1 MLRTTILFFLY
12 TAVCHSQNTRYY
24 VDWQSSGLNNG
35 QNWSD
40 AYRNLHD
47 ALSVSDSGDEIWV
60 ARGTYFPAEDG
71 DRSARFQLPSGV
83 RLYGGFSGNEFFA
96 EERDPQAN
104 PTILSGDIGVPGD
117 STDNSNNL
125 LYLAYPDTGTLIE
138 GLIFRD
144 AVADNFNVNVGEA
157 GNSGAA
163 MYIMAK
169 DGTGYP
175 TIRHCVFERNTAAG
189 PGGAVYANGSGSG
202 SVAPVFDRCAFI
214 GNRSTSNSGGGIYR
228 SGGSWLDRPDDIR
241 ECRFE
246 GNFAFFSGGSVYF
259 RDSERTDTFDVRDC
273 VFYNNLARI
282 QSDGICFGNPRDIS
296 TTCLKITGCQ
306 FRQSRGAGC
315 LHADQFAYDG
325 NTKISVDSCLFD
337 SISATLSTNL
347 NCLFFG
353 LAGGGTYELL
363 VSNSTIS
370 HCSEVQ
376 INMEGYDLLFN
387 NVILEQNFRLRT
399 ILTDGGSANWENVV
413 FRNNVRILDLL
424 KIRYSNRPNRVNNLL
439 MLNNHTTSSFD
450 LEYTPDFIITN
461 SSFIGNTARYQYY
474 SGLEPGYYFPVVHN
488 CIFQKNKYSTGNIAA
503 SLLIPQEIY
512 YPASTAPVP
521 IHFHHCMTDGNTLNA
536 IYDSTTLRNTVA
548 EFVDTLSGNY
558 ELSPCSP
565 GVDAGS
571 NDIVNMV
578 NLTTD
583 ITGAQ
588 RIQGERVD
596 MGAYE
601 RPAPGLAQLPLVGA
615 ACAGS
620 TGGHILL
627 DPVNGCEPYTYTW
640 YPAAGTG
647 PELADVPAG
656 EYHFTITDSRGRSF
670 SDTLTVPSAPSV
682 QLTPVVSDII
692 CGSVSGGV
700 VAAVVSG
707 GTPPFQYSWSNGYA
721 DSLQT
726 GMHPGSYTV
735 AVSDASGCTDSESV
749 SVSLSGQLTLY
760 VNGGPIVC
768 SGDHNGFLSAAALN
782 GRPPFDYLWSPF
794 GQTDSLIEQLG
805 PGDYS
810 VTVNDTYGCSSSFSY
825 HLDDPSVLVPHIISQ
840 ACSNPLFPNGTAYT
854 YADGGVQPHKYL
866 WSNGGTTQ
874 QITGLSAG
882 VYEVTITDAHGC
894 TVTDSV
900 EIKLLS
906 GTESESVAELR
917 VWPNP
922 ASEYA
927 TVEGSALREGDQ
939 VSLYSLT
946 GQALQRSEVSGGKAV
961 LKLPLLPAGV
971 YRWQWEQAGTV
982 RKSGLLEKL

>member
-1 MLRTTILFFLY
+1 
-12 TAVCHSQNTRYY
+12 
-24 VDWQSSGLNNG
+24 
-35 QNWSD
+35 
-40 AYRNLHD
+40 
-47 ALSVSDSGDEIWV
+47 
-60 ARGTYFPAEDG
+60 
-71 DRSARFQLPSGV
+71 
-83 RLYGGFSGNEFFA
+83 
-96 EERDPQAN
+96 
-104 PTILSGDIGVPGD
+104 
-117 STDNSNNL
+117 
-125 LYLAYPDTGTLIE
+125 
-138 GLIFRD
+138 
-144 AVADNFNVNVGEA
+144 
-157 GNSGAA
+157 
-163 MYIMAK
+163 
-169 DGTGYP
+169 
-175 TIRHCVFERNTAAG
+175 
-189 PGGAVYANGSGSG
+189 
-202 SVAPVFDRCAFI
+202 
-214 GNRSTSNSGGGIYR
+214 
-228 SGGSWLDRPDDIR
+228 
-241 ECRFE
+241 
-246 GNFAFFSGGSVYF
+246 
-259 RDSERTDTFDVRDC
+259 
-273 VFYNNLARI
+273 
-282 QSDGICFGNPRDIS
+282 
-296 TTCLKITGCQ
+296 
-306 FRQSRGAGC
+306 
-315 LHADQFAYDG
+315 
-325 NTKISVDSCLFD
+325 
-337 SISATLSTNL
+337 
-347 NCLFFG
+347 
-353 LAGGGTYELL
+353 
-363 VSNSTIS
+363 
-370 HCSEVQ
+370 
-376 INMEGYDLLFN
+376 
-387 NVILEQNFRLRT
+387 
-399 ILTDGGSANWENVV
+399 
-413 FRNNVRILDLL
+413 
-424 KIRYSNRPNRVNNLL
+424 
-439 MLNNHTTSSFD
+439 
-450 LEYTPDFIITN
+450 
-461 SSFIGNTARYQYY
+461 
-474 SGLEPGYYFPVVHN
+474 
-488 CIFQKNKYSTGNIAA
+488 
-503 SLLIPQEIY
+503 
-512 YPASTAPVP
+512 
-521 IHFHHCMTDGNTLNA
+521 
-536 IYDSTTLRNTVA
+536 
-548 EFVDTLSGNY
+548 
-558 ELSPCSP
+558 
-565 GVDAGS
+565 VDAGS

-627 DPVNGCEPYTYTW
+627 DPFNGCEPYTYTW

-692 CGSVSGGV
+692 CGSLSGGV
-700 VAAVVSG
+700 AAAVVSG

-825 HLDDPSVLVPHIISQ
+825 HLDDPSVLVPNIISQ

-946 GQALQRSEVSGGKAV
+946 GKALQRSEVSGGKAI

>member
-1 MLRTTILFFLY
+1 LR
-12 TAVCHSQNTRYY
+12 
-24 VDWQSSGLNNG
+24 
-35 QNWSD
+35 
-40 AYRNLHD
+40 
-47 ALSVSDSGDEIWV
+47 
-60 ARGTYFPAEDG
+60 
-71 DRSARFQLPSGV
+71 
-83 RLYGGFSGNEFFA
+83 
-96 EERDPQAN
+96 
-104 PTILSGDIGVPGD
+104 
-117 STDNSNNL
+117 
-125 LYLAYPDTGTLIE
+125 
-138 GLIFRD
+138 
-144 AVADNFNVNVGEA
+144 
-157 GNSGAA
+157 
-163 MYIMAK
+163 
-169 DGTGYP
+169 
-175 TIRHCVFERNTAAG
+175 
-189 PGGAVYANGSGSG
+189 
-202 SVAPVFDRCAFI
+202 
-214 GNRSTSNSGGGIYR
+214 
-228 SGGSWLDRPDDIR
+228 
-241 ECRFE
+241 
-246 GNFAFFSGGSVYF
+246 
-259 RDSERTDTFDVRDC
+259 
-273 VFYNNLARI
+273 
-282 QSDGICFGNPRDIS
+282 
-296 TTCLKITGCQ
+296 
-306 FRQSRGAGC
+306 
-315 LHADQFAYDG
+315 
-325 NTKISVDSCLFD
+325 
-337 SISATLSTNL
+337 
-347 NCLFFG
+347 CLFFG
-353 LAGGGTYELL
+353 LAVGGTNELL

-376 INMEGYDLLFN
+376 IALEGIDLTFN

-399 ILTDGGSANWENVV
+399 ILADGGSANWENVV

-439 MLNNHTTSSFD
+439 MLNNYIFGSFELYD
-450 LEYTPDFIITN
+450 TPDFIITN
-461 SSFIGNTARYQYY
+461 SNFIGNTSNFSTYEGNKWPQVY
-474 SGLEPGYYFPVVHN
+474 N
-488 CIFQKNKYSTGNIAA
+488 CIFQRNKYYWGYTIA
-503 SLLIPQEIY
+503 SVLNPGTSY
-512 YPASTAPVP
+512 APV
-521 IHFHHCMTDGNTLNA
+521 HYHHCLTDGNTLNA

>member
-1 MLRTTILFFLY
+1 
-12 TAVCHSQNTRYY
+12 V
-24 VDWQSSGLNNG
+24 LNNYIFG
-35 QNWSD
+35 SF
-40 AYRNLHD
+40 
-47 ALSVSDSGDEIWV
+47 E
-60 ARGTYFPAEDG
+60 
-71 DRSARFQLPSGV
+71 
-83 RLYGGFSGNEFFA
+83 LYN
-96 EERDPQAN
+96 
-104 PTILSGDIGVPGD
+104 
-117 STDNSNNL
+117 
-125 LYLAYPDTGTLIE
+125 
-138 GLIFRD
+138 
-144 AVADNFNVNVGEA
+144 
-157 GNSGAA
+157 
-163 MYIMAK
+163 
-169 DGTGYP
+169 
-175 TIRHCVFERNTAAG
+175 
-189 PGGAVYANGSGSG
+189 
-202 SVAPVFDRCAFI
+202 
-214 GNRSTSNSGGGIYR
+214 
-228 SGGSWLDRPDDIR
+228 
-241 ECRFE
+241 
-246 GNFAFFSGGSVYF
+246 
-259 RDSERTDTFDVRDC
+259 
-273 VFYNNLARI
+273 
-282 QSDGICFGNPRDIS
+282 
-296 TTCLKITGCQ
+296 
-306 FRQSRGAGC
+306 
-315 LHADQFAYDG
+315 
-325 NTKISVDSCLFD
+325 
-337 SISATLSTNL
+337 
-347 NCLFFG
+347 
-353 LAGGGTYELL
+353 
-363 VSNSTIS
+363 
-370 HCSEVQ
+370 
-376 INMEGYDLLFN
+376 
-387 NVILEQNFRLRT
+387 
-399 ILTDGGSANWENVV
+399 
-413 FRNNVRILDLL
+413 
-424 KIRYSNRPNRVNNLL
+424 
-439 MLNNHTTSSFD
+439 
-450 LEYTPDFIITN
+450 TPDFIVTN
-461 SSFIGNTARYQYY
+461 SSFIGNTSNFSFYNGNKWPQAY
-474 SGLEPGYYFPVVHN
+474 N
-488 CIFQKNKYSTGNIAA
+488 CIFQRNKYYLGYTIA
-503 SLLIPQEIY
+503 SVLNPGTSY
-512 YPASTAPVP
+512 APV
-521 IHFHHCMTDGNTLNA
+521 HYHHCLTDGNTLNA

-810 VTVNDTYGCSSSFSY
+810 VTVNDTY
-825 HLDDPSVLVPHIISQ
+825 
-840 ACSNPLFPNGTAYT
+840 
-854 YADGGVQPHKYL
+854 ADGGVQPHKYL

-946 GQALQRSEVSGGKAV
+946 GQALQRSEVSGGKAI